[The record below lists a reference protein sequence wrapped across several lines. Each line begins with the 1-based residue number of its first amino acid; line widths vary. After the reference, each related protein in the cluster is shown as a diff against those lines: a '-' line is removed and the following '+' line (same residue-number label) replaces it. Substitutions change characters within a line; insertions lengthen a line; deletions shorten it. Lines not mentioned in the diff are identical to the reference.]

1 MAVLKQTLA
10 PVHRGADCYADW
22 QMPSAEIPQWLD
34 ETEISTV
41 GILTL
46 ENGEHLTVEIIEY
59 VEEDREVIVEVISPS
74 RRHADSQQERQSIAI
89 DRVLSFKPQA
99 RAVQPWPHSDPCRS
113 ASFSF
118 ARFIVMTMLLLSMT
132 AGSLTLFIL
141 LANKPYG
148 IQEASVVE
156 YTLFEIFLT
165 FAATRSL
172 RRYLFT
178 CPAVRPQ
185 IPRLLW
191 RHLGY
196 VITLVIF
203 QAVMLA
209 ARPNLSSWWNTPD
222 KKGSTPF
229 EIALF
234 FFASVSDTHRF
245 LAAALYLSAL
255 IKISP
260 RRVRTMD
267 ARHKLMVFRNLVR
280 IWLCSF
286 DSPLLLPAG

>member
-234 FFASVSDTHRF
+234 F
-245 LAAALYLSAL
+245 
-255 IKISP
+255 
-260 RRVRTMD
+260 
-267 ARHKLMVFRNLVR
+267 
-280 IWLCSF
+280 LCFGIGYAQVLGSRSILERAHQDF
-286 DSPLLLPAG
+286 STPG